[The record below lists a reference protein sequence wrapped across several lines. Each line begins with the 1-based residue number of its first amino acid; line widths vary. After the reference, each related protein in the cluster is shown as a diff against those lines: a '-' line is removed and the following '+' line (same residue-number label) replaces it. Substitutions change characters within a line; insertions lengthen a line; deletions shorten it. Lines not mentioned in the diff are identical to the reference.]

1 MTLLRTRTMVSGN
14 FKKQLNLESYHKKN
28 VKGIRVQNASNAQI
42 CGLQRAGVPTAML
55 VDKNEFCMAPCH
67 MVANQEFGC
76 RFNFELILGR
86 LSPRTES
93 LMKEWGERFHYVCT
107 ATLAS
112 RRLLTLL
119 MSIELT
125 NKIKLNSSIYRVFQ

>member
-55 VDKNEFCMAPCH
+55 VDKNEFLSH
-67 MVANQEFGC
+67 GC
-76 RFNFELILGR
+76 K
-86 LSPRTES
+86 PRIWVPFSTS
-93 LMKEWGERFHYVCT
+93 K
-107 ATLAS
+107 
-112 RRLLTLL
+112 
-119 MSIELT
+119 
-125 NKIKLNSSIYRVFQ
+125 

>member
-55 VDKNEFCMAPCH
+55 VDKFCMAALSH
-67 MVANQEFGC
+67 GC
-76 RFNFELILGR
+76 KPRIWVPFQLRTNLRQAKPENRIFNEGMGR
-86 LSPRTES
+86 EIS
-93 LMKEWGERFHYVCT
+93 L
-107 ATLAS
+107 
-112 RRLLTLL
+112 RLYCYTCF
-119 MSIELT
+119 
-125 NKIKLNSSIYRVFQ
+125 KP